1 MGTFDK
7 KAAQDIERSYQT
19 PEIIK
24 QRIQTL
30 DALALR
36 AGESVLDVGCGTGL
50 LLQLMSN
57 QVGDKGRATGLD
69 SSADMLELA
78 KQRCDAIANV
88 RLHQGSADD
97 LKLDSKSFDAVT
109 CTQTLLYVDRVE
121 QALDEIHR
129 VLKPKGR
136 VAVLETDWR
145 GLVLNSEDRDFTRRV
160 VDAWDS
166 GVASPN
172 LPVKLTQLLRQ
183 TGFSAIRITPI
194 PVLNTSHNE
203 NNYSASIIQWFAK
216 SAVGQ
221 GVITQPESDHWLEQ
235 MRQLSEQNAYFFCV
249 NRFLFTAIK

>member
-1 MGTFDK
+1 MDTFDK

-50 LLQLMSN
+50 LLQLMSS

-97 LKLDSKSFDAVT
+97 LKLDSESFDAVT

-183 TGFSAIRITPI
+183 TGFSAIRVTPI

-221 GVITQPESDHWLEQ
+221 GVITQPESDQWLEQ